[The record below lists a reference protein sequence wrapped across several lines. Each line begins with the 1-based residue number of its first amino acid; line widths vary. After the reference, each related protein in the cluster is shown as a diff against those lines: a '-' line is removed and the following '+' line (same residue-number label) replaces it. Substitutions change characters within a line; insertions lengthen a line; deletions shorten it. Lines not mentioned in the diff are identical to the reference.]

1 MSLII
6 RYVDASS
13 SYITIEESFL
23 GFLDVNDMTGQGLFD
38 VLQHEL
44 KNLDLDI
51 DNSSLYPHTMLRDNK
66 KLFNITLS
74 IYISSTNI
82 IRINLLFLTL

>member
-51 DNSSLYPHTMLRDNK
+51 RAMLRDNK
-66 KLFNITLS
+66 KIFNITLS

>member
-1 MSLII
+1 MSFII

>member
-44 KNLDLDI
+44 KNLDLDVRA
-51 DNSSLYPHTMLRDNK
+51 MLRDNK